1 LTEKLQPLGLK
12 SSVAVA
18 SLFVFKENGTTI
30 YMLIYVYDIIII
42 SFSNSVADKLIRELK
57 DNFAVKN
64 LSPLLY
70 FLGIEV
76 KRGRERILLSQRR
89 YALDLLKK
97 AKNGQMQAYGD
108 TNDSQ

>member
-1 LTEKLQPLGLK
+1 
-12 SSVAVA
+12 
-18 SLFVFKENGTTI
+18 
-30 YMLIYVYDIIII
+30 MLIYVYDIIII